1 MMLTQQLI
9 AVLPVSPTIMHQTIS
24 YLSTIEVYVEVNARK
39 KSGADMDNE
48 DHWYLHAPEPHWA
61 SYPMVLNKSD
71 TKVSIDKGSLPGW
84 TSQPTPQRVKR
95 NTHE

>member
-24 YLSTIEVYVEVNARK
+24 YLSTIKVYVEVNARK

-48 DHWYLHAPEPHWA
+48 DH
-61 SYPMVLNKSD
+61 
-71 TKVSIDKGSLPGW
+71 
-84 TSQPTPQRVKR
+84 
-95 NTHE
+95 